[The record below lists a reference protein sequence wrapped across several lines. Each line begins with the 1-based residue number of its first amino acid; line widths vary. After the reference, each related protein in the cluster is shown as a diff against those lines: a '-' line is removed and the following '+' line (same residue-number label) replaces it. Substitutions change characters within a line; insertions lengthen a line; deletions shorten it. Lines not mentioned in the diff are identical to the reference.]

1 MPNASYDPR
10 NWFWVVGGDTSRF
23 WSSTGVY
30 VKELPPGFY
39 PSVQAAVDAD
49 SDAGVRQVATRIASE
64 AELNDVLR
72 PYGLMLPAPTQ
83 ADYSQAIQ
91 AHIDGVARSRN
102 YADGVALT
110 SYTVSTIPAWAAEAQ
125 VFAAWRDAVWAYAYG
140 ELAKVIDG
148 ERAQPT
154 IDVLIAELP
163 AMVWPA

>member
-1 MPNASYDPR
+1 MNAYSPFD
-10 NWFWVVGGDTSRF
+10 WFWIVDGDDSRA
-23 WSSTGVY
+23 WSSAAGAY
-30 VKELPPGFY
+30 VADY
-39 PSVQAAVDAD
+39 DAARV
-49 SDAGVRQVATRIASE
+49 TRIVSE

-72 PYGLMLPAPTQ
+72 PYGLTLPAPTQ

-91 AHIDGVARSRN
+91 AYIDGVARARN
-102 YADGVALT
+102 YADGVALA

>member
-1 MPNASYDPR
+1 MNAYSPFD
-10 NWFWVVGGDTSRF
+10 WFWIVAGDDSRA
-23 WSSTGVY
+23 WSSAAGAY
-30 VKELPPGFY
+30 VADY
-39 PSVQAAVDAD
+39 DAALV
-49 SDAGVRQVATRIASE
+49 TRIVSE

-125 VFAAWRDAVWAYAYG
+125 AFAAWRDAVWASAYTT
-140 ELAKVIDG
+140 LASVLAG
-148 ERAQPT
+148 QQPQPT
-154 IDVLIAELP
+154 MSELIGSLP
-163 AMVWPA
+163 EIAW

>member
-1 MPNASYDPR
+1 MNAYSPFDS
-10 NWFWVVGGDTSRF
+10 FWIVDGDDSRA
-23 WSSTGVY
+23 WSSAAGAY
-30 VKELPPGFY
+30 VADY
-39 PSVQAAVDAD
+39 DAARV
-49 SDAGVRQVATRIASE
+49 TRIVSE

-72 PYGLMLPAPTQ
+72 PYGLTLPAPTQ

-102 YADGVALT
+102 YADGVVLA

-140 ELAKVIDG
+140 ELAKVMAG

-154 IDVLIAELP
+154 IGVLIAELP

>member
-1 MPNASYDPR
+1 MSAYDPR
-10 NWFWVVGGDTSRF
+10 NWFWTVGGDTSRF
-23 WSSTGVY
+23 WSSAAGAY
-30 VKELPPGFY
+30 VTELPPGFY

-72 PYGLMLPAPTQ
+72 SYGLTLPAPTQ

-102 YADGVALT
+102 YADGVALA

-125 VFAAWRDAVWAYAYG
+125 AFAAWRDAVWAYAYG
-140 ELAKVIDG
+140 ELAKVMAG
-148 ERAQPT
+148 ERAKPT